1 MSNIKLPADSEMRR
15 MVASGLGR
23 RNIATACGCGLSA
36 VDARL
41 KRLGLVAP
49 LESAARP
56 IEPDRMIIPTWIMS
70 RLDGPI
76 TLPRLSIQARPY
88 QEHAR

>member
-23 RNIATACGCGLSA
+23 RNIAAACGCGLSA

-49 LESAARP
+49 LESPARP

-70 RLDGPI
+70 RLDGTI
-76 TLPRLSIQARPY
+76 TLPRLSIQSRPDP
-88 QEHAR
+88 EHAR